1 VLENAVEHAVNRQWR
16 LARRPVGMARE
27 SDFEWCEDRVPVPG
41 PGQVLVR
48 SEYLSVDPGSRV
60 WMWPTDTAMPV
71 QPIGTVMRGIAMGTV
86 IASRC
91 PTYPQGCTVQ
101 GVLGWQDY
109 ALAEGDGHALWRVPD
124 AEHLTPE
131 KRMTLCGHVGLAA
144 YFGLLEIGQARL
156 GETLVVSSA
165 AGAVGSLVGQIGK
178 LRGCRVVGIAGS
190 RQKCRWLS
198 DELGFDAAIDYKS
211 ESVFR
216 RLQELCPGGI
226 DVYFDNVGGP
236 LLEDALANLNI
247 GARVVA
253 CGMVSVY
260 NDLAGVLSLPPGPN
274 NLLNL
279 TLRRSRMQGF
289 LYSDYRA
296 RAEEVFHRLLAW
308 HAQGRLQ
315 VRTDTMEGLHQ
326 APLALNR
333 LFDGSSCGKL
343 IIRLS

>member
-1 VLENAVEHAVNRQWR
+1 
-16 LARRPVGMARE
+16 MARE
-27 SDFEWCEDRVPVPG
+27 SDFDWHEEPVPLPG

-48 SEYLSVDPGSRV
+48 CEYLSVDPGNRL
-60 WMWPTDTAMPV
+60 WMWPTDTTVPV
-71 QPIGTVMRGIAMGTV
+71 QAIGTVMRGIAMGTV
-86 IASRC
+86 VASRC
-91 PTYPQGCTVQ
+91 AAYAEGCVVQ

-109 ALAEGDGHALWRVPD
+109 AIVSGEGHALWRMRQ
-124 AEHLTPE
+124 AERLTPQTH
-131 KRMTLCGHVGLAA
+131 MTLCGHVGLAA
-144 YFGLLEIGQARL
+144 YFGLLEIGQPRA

-165 AGAVGSLVGQIGK
+165 AGAVGSMVGQIGL

-190 RQKCRWLS
+190 AQKCRWLRE
-198 DELGFDAAIDYKS
+198 ELGFDTAIDYKT
-211 ESVFR
+211 EPVFH
-216 RLQELCPGGI
+216 RLRKLCPVGI

-236 LLEDALANLNI
+236 LLEDALANLNV

-253 CGMVSVY
+253 CGMLSVY
-260 NDLAGVLSLPPGPN
+260 NDIAGVLTLPPGPN

-296 RAEEVFHRLLAW
+296 RAKEAFEHLLDW

-315 VRTDTMEGLHQ
+315 VRIDTIEGLRQ
-326 APLALNR
+326 APRALNR

-343 IIRLS
+343 IVRMS